1 MYDLMITNGSIVDGT
16 GEPAFTGN
24 VAVKDGK
31 IVAVG
36 KVEGEAERV
45 IDASGYIVTPGWV
58 DTHTHFDG
66 QASWD
71 AQLSPAPLHGTT
83 TVLMGNCGVGFAP
96 CKPNERDMLIRLMES
111 VEDIPGT
118 ALTEGMSWEWET
130 FPEYLDALERMPRA
144 IDIATQ
150 VPHCALRVYVMGERG
165 ANNEKATAEDIR
177 RMRELVEEGLDAG
190 ALGIS
195 TSQTKLH
202 VTDVGD
208 VVPGTYA
215 ADDELTGIG
224 QALKGRDQGCYQIIS
239 DFDDWEKEMQW
250 LKKLSIETGRPV
262 NYSLVFGERE
272 DDFQRMQ
279 AQLAFAQEAEKEGAH
294 LLAHVSSRPIMM
306 LMSLE
311 GTYHPFIAHESF
323 NALASL
329 GVEERLQQLRDPAV
343 KQKILSETLSAESQ
357 AFAKIFSNFDQ
368 TFPLSDPPNYEPTA
382 EECIEAVAKKQGC
395 DPLEAAYDALLAND
409 GKGIL
414 YYPLYGYDS
423 YDLDRQVTLLQN
435 PNAVSSLADSG
446 AHCGL
451 LSDVSIPTYL
461 LSYLVRDRKRGETL
475 SLEWAVMQ
483 QTQRTAKIMGL
494 YDRGTLKPGMK
505 ADINIIDFDRLQIS
519 KPEIIYDLPAG
530 GRRMMQTAEG
540 YIATLVSGEVIAEN
554 GRMTDRLPGK
564 LIRGSQAANSL

>member
-1 MYDLMITNGSIVDGT
+1 M
-16 GEPAFTGN
+16 
-24 VAVKDGK
+24 
-31 IVAVG
+31 
-36 KVEGEAERV
+36 
-45 IDASGYIVTPGWV
+45 TPGWV

-96 CKPNERDMLIRLMES
+96 CKPDERDMLIRLMES

-118 ALTEGMSWEWET
+118 ALTEGISWEWET
-130 FPEYLDALERMPRA
+130 FPEYLDALEKMPRA

-165 ANNEKATAEDIR
+165 ANNEKATEDDIL
-177 RMRELVEEGLDAG
+177 RMRELVEEGLEAG

-202 VTDVGD
+202 VTDVGE

-215 ADDELTGIG
+215 AEDELMGIG
-224 QALKGRDQGCYQIIS
+224 RALTGRDQGCYQIIT
-239 DFDDWEKEMQW
+239 DFEDWQKEMQW
-250 LKKLSIETGRPV
+250 LKNLSIETGRPV
-262 NYSLVFGERE
+262 NYSLVFSGRD

-279 AQLAFAQEAEKEGAH
+279 AQLSFAKEAEKDGAQ

-323 NALASL
+323 NALANLST
-329 GVEERLQQLRDPAV
+329 EERLQQLRDPAV
-343 KQKILSETLSAESQ
+343 KKKILAEKLSEESQ
-357 AFAKIFSNFDQ
+357 AFASIFSNFEQ
-368 TFPLSDPPNYEPTA
+368 SFPLSDPPNYEPTA
-382 EECIEAVAKKQGC
+382 EECVSAIAKQNGC

-423 YDLDRQVTLLQN
+423 YDLDRQVALLQD
-435 PNAVSSLADSG
+435 PSAVSSLADSG

-451 LSDVSIPTYL
+451 LSDVSIPTYM
-461 LSYLVRDRKRGETL
+461 LSYMVRDRQRGERL
-475 SLEWAVMQ
+475 NLEWAVMQ
-483 QTQRTAKIMGL
+483 QTQRTARIMGL
-494 YDRGTLKPGMK
+494 YDRGTLELGMK

-530 GRRMMQTAEG
+530 GRRMMQTASG
-540 YIATLVSGEVIAEN
+540 YIATLVSGEIIAEN
-554 GRMTDRLPGK
+554 GQMTNRLPGK
-564 LIRGSQAANSL
+564 LIRGSQAAVSV